1 MNLFT
6 KLISVLFIQNE
17 LWKLPLTNI
26 YSTIT
31 PDMLHQVKKG
41 VWEHLINLTLGI
53 IKQTSNSRTANQ
65 LILELDL
72 RIRLVPRYPGLKKFN
87 KGISNL
93 SQITAAEYQQ
103 LMRVCLIS
111 ETNYYAHEHS
121 INFCS
126 FLQGLHPLCERPA
139 AII

>member
-41 VWEHLINLTLGI
+41 VWEHLINLTLEI
-53 IKQTSNSRTANQ
+53 IKKTYNSRVANK
-65 LILELDL
+65 LMLELDL
-72 RIRLVPRYPGLKKFN
+72 HMSCSKIFWTQKILKRN
-87 KGISNL
+87 ITSISDN
-93 SQITAAEYQQ
+93 S
-103 LMRVCLIS
+103 S
-111 ETNYYAHEHS
+111 
-121 INFCS
+121 
-126 FLQGLHPLCERPA
+126 
-139 AII
+139 